1 MIQQAVTPW
10 RKLATGTFASVGQDL
25 VGIPSANETDV
36 LFGTTVVLSSLDGSR
51 LAVGAPKHDYSTA
64 EADALSV
71 NENGGAIFL
80 YEYDGSVWN
89 QIWFL
94 AGDIG
99 EELGESF
106 SLSAD
111 GTRIAVRRKRDNPD
125 SVEVY
130 DILAGVA
137 TATPATLVGETVSCG
152 ANGDTVTLS
161 ADGERLAVSCEN
173 FRDAVLGANTG
184 RVEIFDWT
192 GSTWSSIGT
201 IDGSG
206 QGDFFGWTTA
216 FSNDGNRIAI
226 SAPNHDRDLANRGQ
240 VRVFDYVTVSNEWS
254 QVGEDILG
262 DNALDQQ
269 GFSMDLSGDGRSL
282 VVSSPGAGNDNFD
295 LTGLVKVFVES
306 GGTWSPVGNA
316 IAGVDARDRFGRSVS
331 ITDNGTRLA
340 ASSYIHDSARGHL
353 RLFDLID
360 GSWLQ
365 YGSDIDGEN
374 PADWFGNGR
383 SSVTLTG
390 DGRRVASGS
399 TKYDDVGRVRV
410 FNSAELVL
418 TSTAPTFG
426 PTSAPT
432 FGPTSAPAFSP
443 TAAPTFGPTAAPTF
457 SPTAAPTFGP
467 TSAPS
472 VGPTS
477 APAVGPTSA
486 PTFGPTSAPSVGPTS
501 APTVGPTSAPTAG
514 PTVVESAEPTA
525 EQTSG
530 LTQAP
535 TVGPTS
541 TPTAGPTVVDS
552 AEPTDEQTSDLT
564 QVPTVGATR
573 APTEGPTAASQT
585 LVPTTDATT
594 DTTTESSTGAPSD
607 SPSLRYAPSPGPTL
621 SAAPSAAK
629 TAAPSS
635 LLGKTDWD
643 IDRVEDI
650 TVKFAESAAEE
661 EIKIIFSIHRRDA
674 TVQVF
679 QEDCTTAVDES
690 VIGVDT
696 TRSPITGTK
705 DTLEVF
711 LDIKQD
717 SVSES
722 PIFSLIDSE
731 AGKISLCV
739 RVDLLSAT
747 DMSSVVFFDQKV
759 FVTVDMTAGFA
770 VTDIALVLGID
781 SVDLGASFDYS
792 VTACQCNES
801 FECAPQTL
809 TQFSDTLICIE
820 TNTPNVE
827 IASVRQLVFN
837 QGSLAQNAVGNGA
850 EDELTI
856 VTVSGKKAV
865 IRTKLASAFF
875 GQEFPENVEAIGV
888 CTLKFVNDNGTA
900 RRLNAPVSI
909 GRILQ
914 QDSQGQAA
922 EAGFDLELFF
932 EEANESS
939 GADKTTTV
947 MSFMMAA
954 MVYGAAMLM

>member
-1 MIQQAVTPW
+1 
-10 RKLATGTFASVGQDL
+10 VGQDL
-25 VGIPSANETDV
+25 VGIPSANEEDV

-51 LAVGAPKHDYSTA
+51 LAVGAPQHDYSTA

-99 EELGESF
+99 EELGENF

-130 DILAGVA
+130 DIVAGVA
-137 TATPATLVGETVSCG
+137 VATPATLVGETVTCG

-192 GSTWSSIGT
+192 GSTWSSTGT

-226 SAPNHDRDLANRGQ
+226 SAPNHDRDLSNRGQ
-240 VRVFDYVTVSNEWS
+240 VRVFDYVPVSNEWS

-269 GFSMDLSGDGRSL
+269 GFAMDLSGDGRSL
-282 VVSSPGAGNDNFD
+282 VVSCPGAGTDTFD
-295 LTGLVKVFVES
+295 LTGVVKVFVES

-316 IAGVDARDRFGRSVS
+316 IAGVDARNRFGRSVS

-340 ASSYIHDSARGHL
+340 ASSYIHDGARGHL

-365 YGSDIDGEN
+365 FGSDIDGEN

-399 TKYDDVGRVRV
+399 TKYNDVGRVRV

-418 TSTAPTFG
+418 TSTAPSF
-426 PTSAPT
+426 A
-432 FGPTSAPAFSP
+432 
-443 TAAPTFGPTAAPTF
+443 
-457 SPTAAPTFGP
+457 PTAAPTFGP
-467 TSAPS
+467 TSAPTFAPTAAPTF
-472 VGPTS
+472 GPTS
-477 APAVGPTSA
+477 APTFAPTAAPTVGPTSA
-486 PTFGPTSAPSVGPTS
+486 PTFGPTSVPSVEPTSVPSVGPT
-501 APTVGPTSAPTAG
+501 GAPTAG
-514 PTVVESAEPTA
+514 PNAVETVQPTA

-535 TVGPTS
+535 TVGPTV
-541 TPTAGPTVVDS
+541 AGTV
-552 AEPTDEQTSDLT
+552 EL
-564 QVPTVGATR
+564 TR
-573 APTEGPTAASQT
+573 APTEGPTAAS
-585 LVPTTDATT
+585 A
-594 DTTTESSTGAPSD
+594 DTTTDSPSGAPSAP
-607 SPSLRYAPSPGPTL
+607 PSLSYAPSPSPTL

-629 TAAPSS
+629 TAAPSL

-650 TVKFAESAAEE
+650 TVTFAESTAEE
-661 EIKIIFSIHRRDA
+661 EIKIMFSIHRRDA

-731 AGKISLCV
+731 AGKISICV

-747 DMSSVVFFDQKV
+747 DMSSVVFFDQKL
-759 FVTVDMTAGFA
+759 FLTVDMTAGFA
-770 VTDIALVLGID
+770 VTDIDLVLGID
-781 SVDLGASFDYS
+781 SVDIGASFDYGM
-792 VTACQCNES
+792 TACQCNEA
-801 FECAPQTL
+801 FECEPQSL

-820 TNTPNVE
+820 TNTSNVE

-837 QGSLAQNAVGNGA
+837 QGSLAQNAVDNGA

-856 VTVSGKKAV
+856 VIVSGKKAV

-875 GQEFPENVEAIGV
+875 GQDFPENVEAIGV
-888 CTLKFVNDNGTA
+888 CTLKFVDNNGPV
-900 RRLNAPVSI
+900 RRLNAPVNI

-914 QDSQGQAA
+914 EDSEGQAA
-922 EAGFDLELFF
+922 EAGFDVELFF
-932 EEANESS
+932 EEVNESS

-947 MSFMMAA
+947 MPFMMGA
-954 MVYGAAMLM
+954 MLYGAAMLM

>member
-1 MIQQAVTPW
+1 MIQQAVTPS
-10 RKLATGTFASVGQDL
+10 RKLASGTFSSVGQDL

-36 LFGTTVVLSSLDGSR
+36 LFGTTVVLSSLDGTR
-51 LAVGAPKHDYSTA
+51 LAVGAPMHDYSTA

-99 EELGESF
+99 EGLGESF

-111 GTRIAVRRKRDNPD
+111 GKRIAVRRKRDNPN

-130 DILAGVA
+130 DIVAGVA
-137 TATPATLVGETVSCG
+137 TATPATLVGETVTCG

-161 ADGERLAVSCEN
+161 ADGNRLAVSCEN

-192 GSTWSSIGT
+192 GSTWSSTGT

-240 VRVFDYVTVSNEWS
+240 VRVFDYDVSNEWT

-262 DNALDQQ
+262 DSALDQQ

-282 VVSSPGAGNDNFD
+282 VVSCPGAGNDNRS

-306 GGTWSPVGNA
+306 GGTWSPIGNA

-390 DGRRVASGS
+390 DGKRVASGS
-399 TKYDDVGRVRV
+399 TKYNDVGRVRV

-418 TSTAPTFG
+418 MSTAPTFGPTSASTFGPTSAPTFG

-432 FGPTSAPAFSP
+432 FGPTSAP
-443 TAAPTFGPTAAPTF
+443 TFGPT
-457 SPTAAPTFGP
+457 SAPTFGP
-467 TSAPS
+467 TSAP
-472 VGPTS
+472 TF
-477 APAVGPTSA
+477 GPTSA
-486 PTFGPTSAPSVGPTS
+486 PTFGPTSAPSVGPT
-501 APTVGPTSAPTAG
+501 
-514 PTVVESAEPTA
+514 VVESPEPTA

-535 TVGPTS
+535 TVGPTVE
-541 TPTAGPTVVDS
+541 PTA
-552 AEPTDEQTSDLT
+552 EQTSRLT
-564 QVPTVGATR
+564 QVPTV
-573 APTEGPTAASQT
+573 GPTAASQT
-585 LVPTTDATT
+585 LVPTTDTAT
-594 DTTTESSTGAPSD
+594 DSSTGAPSD
-607 SPSLRYAPSPGPTL
+607 PPSLSYAPSPSPTL

-629 TAAPSS
+629 TASPSS

-643 IDRVEDI
+643 IDRVEDV
-650 TVKFAESAAEE
+650 TVKFAEASAEE

-674 TVQVF
+674 TVKVF
-679 QEDCTTAVDES
+679 QEDCTTAVDAS
-690 VIGVDT
+690 VIGVDM

-722 PIFSLIDSE
+722 PIFSLVDSE
-731 AGKISLCV
+731 AGKISICV

-747 DMSSVVFFDQKV
+747 DMSSVVFFDQKL

-770 VTDIALVLGID
+770 VTDIDLVRGID

-865 IRTKLASAFF
+865 IRTKLTSAFF

-888 CTLKFVNDNGTA
+888 CTLKFVNDNGLV
-900 RRLNAPVSI
+900 RRLNAPVNI

-914 QDSQGQAA
+914 QDSEGQAA
-922 EAGFDLELFF
+922 EAGFDVELFF
-932 EEANESS
+932 EEVNESS

-947 MSFMMAA
+947 MPFMMGA
-954 MVYGAAMLM
+954 MFYGAAVLM